1 MNGDWTR
8 PVRGT
13 HVVSKRPCWSGGGL
27 RNGLRANRHPGCRP
41 ADRHDRVLPS
51 SCIKASPST
60 TRRFTQTVAAASGLL
75 SSGGT
80 RPARP
85 RGYVTSPERRRLAS
99 FTHRKTGQ
107 SRSVMEFD
115 DTLVE
120 KVERLV
126 DASGRPLRWTSST
139 TVVIAQLVERIESLE
154 AAVREIA
161 DVVGA
166 ATEADHSTARAVRG

>member
-1 MNGDWTR
+1 M
-8 PVRGT
+8 
-13 HVVSKRPCWSGGGL
+13 
-27 RNGLRANRHPGCRP
+27 
-41 ADRHDRVLPS
+41 
-51 SCIKASPST
+51 
-60 TRRFTQTVAAASGLL
+60 
-75 SSGGT
+75 
-80 RPARP
+80 
-85 RGYVTSPERRRLAS
+85 AS